1 MKMIFGLG
9 NFGNEFNETVHNCG
23 FMVVDK
29 LCENFGGKFGKTKQR
44 GIAAEIFINN
54 EKVLLIKPQTY
65 MNDSGECVLKYV
77 KKFKVPLK
85 DILVISDD
93 IDLPAGDIRYR
104 EKGSAGTH
112 NGLRNIVALLGT
124 CEFKRIRIGVGKPP
138 ENMELFDFVLSKLSG
153 ERKTLV
159 MSGIEKACEKIVELI
174 KN

>member
-9 NFGNEFNETVHNCG
+9 NYGNQFNETVHNCG

-29 LCENFGGKFGKTKQR
+29 LCENFGGKFGKLKLK
-44 GIAAEIFINN
+44 GLMAEIFINN

-65 MNDSGECVLKYV
+65 MNDSGECVVKYI
-77 KKFKVPLK
+77 KKFKVPLT
-85 DILVISDD
+85 DILVVSDD

-112 NGLRNIVALLGT
+112 NGLRNIVDLLGST
-124 CEFKRIRIGVGKPP
+124 EFKRLRIGVGKPP
-138 ENMELFDFVLSKLSG
+138 ENMELFNFVLSKLSG
-153 ERKTLV
+153 ERKDLV
-159 MSGIEKACEKIVELI
+159 MLGIDKACQKIVEII